1 MREFSEV
8 LVLKREDFLHMALKV
23 SKEAFELFIQIK
35 TVLSKE
41 QRNFK
46 ILLIKCYICNKIG
59 HIAIDC
65 E

>member
-41 QRNFK
+41 
-46 ILLIKCYICNKIG
+46 
-59 HIAIDC
+59 
-65 E
+65 